1 MGRPI
6 AGGRQRI
13 GLLGGSFNPAHEGHR
28 FASLAAL
35 RRLKL
40 DRLWWLVSPQNPLK
54 GRADMAPLAQRLA
67 GAALRARHP
76 RIEVTDIERDL
87 GTRFTVDTVARL
99 RRRYP
104 RARFVWLAG
113 ADILLEMHRWR
124 RWRRLLSLVR
134 IAVFDRP
141 GYSYRAKVCAA
152 AQAMRFGRRR
162 ESAAASLWRQ
172 PVPAWVFLH
181 GRRHSAS
188 ATALRRT
195 KNGSKRLPS
204 TAGAPI

>member
-6 AGGRQRI
+6 SGGRQRI

-28 FASLAAL
+28 ATSLAAL

-54 GRADMAPLAQRLA
+54 PAADMAPLAERLA
-67 GAALRARHP
+67 GARRLARHP
-76 RIEVTDIERDL
+76 RIEVTGIEREL
-87 GTRFTVDTVARL
+87 GTSFTVDTLARL
-99 RRRYP
+99 RRAYP
-104 RARFVWLAG
+104 RAQFIWLAG

-124 RWRRLLSLVR
+124 RWRRLLSVVR

-152 AQAMRFGRRR
+152 AQVMRRGRRR
-162 ESAAASLWRQ
+162 EHDAASLWRQ
-172 PVPAWVFLH
+172 KAPAWVFLH
-181 GRRHSAS
+181 GQRHPAS
-188 ATALRRT
+188 GTALRRM
-195 KNGSKRLPS
+195 KNEPKPLPNS
-204 TAGAPI
+204 ARAPI

>member
-28 FASLAAL
+28 FVSLAAL

-54 GRADMAPLAQRLA
+54 GRTDMAPLAERLA
-67 GAALRARHP
+67 GAAACARHP
-76 RIEVTDIERDL
+76 RIEVTDIEREL
-87 GTRFTVDTVARL
+87 GTRFTVDTLERL

-104 RARFVWLAG
+104 TARFVWLAG
-113 ADILLEMHRWR
+113 ADILPELRRWR
-124 RWRRLLSLVR
+124 RWRRLFSIVR
-134 IAVFDRP
+134 IAVIDRP
-141 GYSYRAKVCAA
+141 GYAYRAKVCAVA
-152 AQAMRFGRRR
+152 RAMEFGRRR
-162 ESAAASLWRQ
+162 ESDASSLWRQ
-172 PVPAWVFLH
+172 RVPAWVFLH

-188 ATALRRT
+188 GTALRRT
-195 KNGSKRLPS
+195 KNGSKRLPHA
-204 TAGAPI
+204 AGAPI